1 MVGKET
7 ARMKLQLHE
16 IEKDA
21 KYMVSA
27 NRLSGSAFAFFQSFE
42 TIRDEFKKDMKDVG
56 AEEEKKE

>member
-1 MVGKET
+1 
-7 ARMKLQLHE
+7 MKLQLHE
-16 IEKDA
+16 VEKDA

-42 TIRDEFKKDMKDVG
+42 TIRDEFKNDMKDVG